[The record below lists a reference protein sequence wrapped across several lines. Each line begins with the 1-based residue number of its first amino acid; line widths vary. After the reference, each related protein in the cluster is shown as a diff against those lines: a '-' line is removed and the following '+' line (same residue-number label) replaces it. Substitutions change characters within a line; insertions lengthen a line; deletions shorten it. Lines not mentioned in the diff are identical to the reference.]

1 MHVSNV
7 TLETVC
13 GITST
18 LPENDK
24 LEIAFAGK
32 SNVGKSSLINA
43 LMNRKSFA
51 RTSAQPGKTET
62 INFYNIDE
70 KLYFVDLPGY
80 GYAKV
85 SMEIRAK
92 WGKLI
97 EKYLINSKKLR
108 IIFLLVDIRHEPSQ
122 NDVDMYNWILNY
134 GFNPII
140 IATKLDKIKRSQ
152 IQKNTSIIRKKLN
165 AVENTPIIPFSAL
178 TKQGRDEIWEFIE
191 DYMEYEDSL
200 ENGNVE

>member
-51 RTSAQPGKTET
+51 RTSAQPGKTQT

-140 IATKLDKIKRSQ
+140 IATKIDKIKRSQ
-152 IQKNTSIIRKKLN
+152 IQKNTNIIRKKLN

-191 DYMEYEDSL
+191 DYMGYEDSL

>member
-1 MHVSNV
+1 
-7 TLETVC
+7 
-13 GITST
+13 
-18 LPENDK
+18 
-24 LEIAFAGK
+24 
-32 SNVGKSSLINA
+32 
-43 LMNRKSFA
+43 
-51 RTSAQPGKTET
+51 
-62 INFYNIDE
+62 
-70 KLYFVDLPGY
+70 
-80 GYAKV
+80 
-85 SMEIRAK
+85 MEIRAK

-122 NDVDMYNWILNY
+122 NDVDMYNWRLNY

-191 DYMEYEDSL
+191 DYMEYEASL

>member
-51 RTSAQPGKTET
+51 RTSAQLGKPQT

-152 IQKNTSIIRKKLN
+152 IQKNTNIIRKKLN